1 MIGQIMGTKIRLH
14 MTFLFFLVG
23 IGAMLWIQSGF
34 GAALFTV
41 AFLILLFLCVLLH
54 EFGHISAA
62 RSFGIF
68 TPEVIL
74 LPIGGI
80 SRLERIPERP
90 REEIIIAIAGPAVTL
105 VIAIILILLLGGL
118 PDPLEVL
125 EGTTGRDLLGQLA
138 YVNLVLFFFNLIPAF
153 PLDGGRVLR
162 AALASRLGYLQG
174 TRIAAHVGQAIAILF
189 GLYGIFIGHIILVL
203 IAIFVFVAAGA
214 EAGLVRLRA
223 ITSGLPAGESMIT
236 DFVVLEQAAL
246 ISDAT
251 DALIRSSQSEFPIIG
266 SDGHLKGMLTRN
278 DIIKALHTSGA
289 QTKAC
294 EAMHSEIPSVLRW
307 QPMDEVIRL
316 LATGAP
322 AVGVV
327 DPDGR
332 FAGYIT
338 SENLSEQLLIAKAV
352 GK

>member
-1 MIGQIMGTKIRLH
+1 MGTKIRLH

-23 IGAMLWIQSGF
+23 IGIMLWIQSGF

-54 EFGHISAA
+54 EFGHILAA

-90 REEIIIAIAGPAVTL
+90 REEILIAIAGPAVTL

-118 PDPLEVL
+118 PDPLKVL
-125 EGTTGRDLLGQLA
+125 EGTSGRDLLGQLA

-189 GLYGIFIGHIILVL
+189 GLYAIIIGHIILVL
-203 IAIFVFVAAGA
+203 IAVFVFVAAGA

-223 ITSGLPAGESMIT
+223 VTSGLPAGESMIT
-236 DFVVLEQAAL
+236 AFVALKRAAP

-251 DALIRSSQSEFPIIG
+251 DALIRSSQTEFPVIG
-266 SDGHLKGMLTRN
+266 PDGRLEGMLTRN

-289 QTKAC
+289 QTMVG
-294 EAMHSEIPSVLRW
+294 EAMHREIPSVLRW
-307 QPMDEVIRL
+307 QPMDEVVRL
-316 LATGAP
+316 LATGTP
-322 AVGVV
+322 AVAVTESS
-327 DPDGR
+327 GR
-332 FAGYIT
+332 FSGYIT
-338 SENLSEQLLIAKAV
+338 SENLQEQLLVAKAV
-352 GK
+352 GE